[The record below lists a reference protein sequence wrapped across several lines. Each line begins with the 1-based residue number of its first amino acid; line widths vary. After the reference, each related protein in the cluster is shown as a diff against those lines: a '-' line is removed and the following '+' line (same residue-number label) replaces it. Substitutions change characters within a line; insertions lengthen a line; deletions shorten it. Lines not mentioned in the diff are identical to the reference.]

1 MQNRRLVEGEQ
12 FLYNV
17 MCAYILM
24 RGDYT
29 HEF

>member
-1 MQNRRLVEGEQ
+1 MQNRRLVERSQ
-12 FLYNV
+12 FLYNGEY
-17 MCAYILM
+17 AYILM

>member
-1 MQNRRLVEGEQ
+1 MQKRRLVYKEQ

-17 MCAYILM
+17 GCAYILM
-24 RGDYT
+24 RGDNT